1 MPEPENLPNEKRY
14 AEVFPFEM
22 NYRTAHKEMNI
33 PIRRLSEYKRKLIN
47 ISDTHFLDN
56 EESKKKRERVLYPT
70 PKRYIP
76 S

>member
-1 MPEPENLPNEKRY
+1 
-14 AEVFPFEM
+14 M

-56 EESKKKRERVLYPT
+56 EESKKKHEKVLYPV

-76 S
+76 TEPSP